1 MTQNI
6 NPVTSSGLSVNSNK
20 LEKGQT
26 NDDETISKKTPC
38 KGIVT
43 NFEKD
48 TENVNCFMG
57 AASSTPK
64 GNENFSFC
72 MTNLIVCIT
81 LCKSVL

>member
-20 LEKGQT
+20 LENEAT
-26 NDDETISKKTPC
+26 SKETPC

-48 TENVNCFMG
+48 TENTNSFIG
-57 AASSTPK
+57 AASLSPK
-64 GNENFSFC
+64 G
-72 MTNLIVCIT
+72 
-81 LCKSVL
+81 K